1 MDSLHKK
8 HIDTLVKYG
17 ILIPFDQRLK
27 LYHGRARSS
36 SEKGDWKVKPMF
48 KNGGNS
54 TGNYNVYSIST
65 LSTADYQTASDFARE
80 RVFRNATPE
89 VHRIV
94 TDDKE
99 AMIFDYEYDLSK
111 LKKEDKDEVMEA
123 FKGLVDYK
131 MSTLTPIPFEYRRT
145 GGIIFESLK
154 QKRIE
159 SNTSLL
165 SEEDIDDVYK
175 NLANTEVHSYESPI
189 TRDIVHEIASSMNT
203 KVLFKYYPD
212 KLIQKYALEP
222 KSENRNNM
230 MVNNIKYP
238 INMNYIASVLSNS
251 HIVGVRADIDSATL
265 DRVITGYYIFD
276 LDKVNTEKA
285 MGEKYQ
291 DIFNSYNEISKLFS
305 SFKLD
310 KKLLETLHQS
320 PEYIM
325 ENIAYNSIF
334 ENYYRTH
341 DGNWEG
347 FTIGQHTET
356 VLRAFDDTYTDIPV
370 EIQDILKLAIITH
383 DMDKG
388 VSRQNGLRGYEFQNQ
403 SANKFY
409 DILKVPKQLQ
419 TILKFMI
426 SESQIYTSQYF
437 INQNPK
443 GMDSL
448 QKRCTEVLKEITKKP
463 SSDMIRGFMN
473 MCIML
478 QTCDGGAYTRYGI
491 TRDENTNCYYR
502 NGNDRFTQTFKKPPD
517 LASRKLVLKV
527 DNPLDKK

>member
-17 ILIPFDQRLK
+17 ILIPFDKKLK
-27 LYHGRARSS
+27 LYHGRARATT
-36 SEKGDWKVKPMF
+36 EKGEWKVKPMF

-65 LSTADYQTASDFARE
+65 LSTADYQTAKDFAEGRA
-80 RVFRNATPE
+80 FRNATPE

-94 TDDKE
+94 TDDKD

-111 LKKEDKDEVMEA
+111 LPKEDKEEVMQA

-131 MSTLTPIPFEYRRT
+131 MTSLTPITFEYRRT
-145 GGIIFESLK
+145 GGIIFETLK

-159 SNTSLL
+159 NNTSLL
-165 SEEDIDDVYK
+165 TEKDIDDVYK
-175 NLANTEVHSYESPI
+175 KLANTEVHSYESPI
-189 TRDIVHEIASSMNT
+189 TRAIVYELASSMNT
-203 KVLFKYYPD
+203 QVLFRFYPD
-212 KLIQKYALEP
+212 KLIKKYALES
-222 KSENRNNM
+222 KEENRNNM
-230 MVNNIKYP
+230 IINNIKYP
-238 INMNYIASVLSNS
+238 LNMNYIASVLSNS
-251 HIVGVRADIDSATL
+251 HIVGVKAYIDSATL

-285 MGEKYQ
+285 IGDKHQ
-291 DIFNSYNEISKLFS
+291 DIFNCYHEISKLFN

-310 KKLLETLHQS
+310 KNLIETLHQS

-325 ENIAYNSIF
+325 DNIAYNSIF
-334 ENYYRTH
+334 EKHYRTH

-356 VLRAFDDTYTDIPV
+356 VLRAFDDTYKDIPI

-388 VSRQNGLRGYEFQNQ
+388 ISRQNGQRGYEFQNH

-419 TILKFMI
+419 NVLKFMI

-437 INQNPK
+437 INQEQK
-443 GMDSL
+443 GMKSL

-463 SSDMIRGFMN
+463 SPDMIRGFMN

-491 TRDENTNCYYR
+491 TRDETTNCYYR
-502 NGNDRFTQTFKKPPD
+502 NGNDRFTQTFKEPTD
-517 LASRKLVLKV
+517 LSSRKLVLKV